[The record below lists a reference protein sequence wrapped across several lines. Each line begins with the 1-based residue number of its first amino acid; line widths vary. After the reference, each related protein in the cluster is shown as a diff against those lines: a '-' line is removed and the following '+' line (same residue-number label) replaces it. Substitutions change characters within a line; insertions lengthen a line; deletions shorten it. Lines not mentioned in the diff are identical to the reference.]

1 MNKEIV
7 EKTNTFYGNFLKNI
21 EESSIY
27 LDAEEVNLLKDHIKS
42 LEPNFVEDISK
53 IIFTTPKSDLPEYLV
68 YEIIRENIIN
78 ILSSWESLMLKGWD
92 TLSANYVEEYLTS
105 IFKKTGCPYSIL
117 ELFVID
123 EHINLYDENYYEKYL
138 KEFYNGL
145 NFNEIPNGYILPD
158 KTYKT
163 RDGQLLIDVSL

>member
-1 MNKEIV
+1 MNTELI
-7 EKTNTFYGNFLKNI
+7 EKTKTFYENFLKNL

-105 IFKKTGCPYSIL
+105 IFKKTGCSYSIL

-123 EHINLYDENYYEKYL
+123 EHINLYDENYYDKYL
-138 KEFYNGL
+138 KEFYKNL
-145 NFNEIPNGYILPD
+145 DFKDIPNGYILPD

-163 RDGQLLIDVSL
+163 KDG

>member
-1 MNKEIV
+1 MNNKLI
-7 EKTNTFYGNFLKNI
+7 EKTNAFYENFLKNL

-105 IFKKTGCPYSIL
+105 IFKKTGCSYSIL

-123 EHINLYDENYYEKYL
+123 KHINLYDENYYDKYL
-138 KEFYNGL
+138 KEFYKNL
-145 NFNEIPNGYILPD
+145 DFKDIPNGYILPD

>member
-1 MNKEIV
+1 MNNKLI
-7 EKTNTFYGNFLKNI
+7 EKTNTFYENFLKTI
-21 EESSIY
+21 ERSSIY
-27 LDAEEVNLLKDHIKS
+27 IETEEVDLLKDHIKS
-42 LEPNFVEDISK
+42 LEPNFTENISK

-78 ILSSWESLMLKGWD
+78 TLSSWESFMLKGWD

-105 IFKKTGCPYSIL
+105 IFKKKGCSYSIL

-123 EHINLYDENYYEKYL
+123 EHINLYDENYYDKYL
-138 KEFYNGL
+138 KEFYKNQD
-145 NFNEIPNGYILPD
+145 FKDIPNGYILPD

>member
-1 MNKEIV
+1 MNTELI
-7 EKTNTFYGNFLKNI
+7 EKTKTFYENFLKSL

-27 LDAEEVNLLKDHIKS
+27 LDAEEVNLLKDHIKRVK
-42 LEPNFVEDISK
+42 PNFVEDISK

-78 ILSSWESLMLKGWD
+78 ILSSKESFIIKDWEPLY
-92 TLSANYVEEYLTS
+92 AIYVDEYLRV
-105 IFKKTGCPYSIL
+105 IFKKTGCSYSIL

-123 EHINLYDENYYEKYL
+123 EHINLYDENYYDKYL
-138 KEFYNGL
+138 KEFYKNL
-145 NFNEIPNGYILPD
+145 DFKDIPNGYILPD

>member
-1 MNKEIV
+1 MNNKLI
-7 EKTNTFYGNFLKNI
+7 EKTNAFYENFLKNL

-27 LDAEEVNLLKDHIKS
+27 LDTEEVNLLKDHIKS

-53 IIFTTPKSDLPEYLV
+53 IIFTTPKSDIPEYLV

-92 TLSANYVEEYLTS
+92 TLYANYVEEYLTS
-105 IFKKTGCPYSIL
+105 IFKKTGCSYSIL

-123 EHINLYDENYYEKYL
+123 EHINLYDENYYDKYL
-138 KEFYNGL
+138 KEFYKNL
-145 NFNEIPNGYILPD
+145 DFKDIPNGYILPD

-163 RDGQLLIDVSL
+163 RDGLLLIDVSL

>member
-1 MNKEIV
+1 MNNKLI
-7 EKTNTFYGNFLKNI
+7 EKTNTFYENFLKNI

-27 LDAEEVNLLKDHIKS
+27 IDPKEVDLLKDHIKS

-78 ILSSWESLMLKGWD
+78 ILSSPESFILKDWGPK
-92 TLSANYVEEYLTS
+92 SANYAREYLTS
-105 IFKKTGCPYSIL
+105 IFKKKGCEYSIL
-117 ELFVID
+117 ELFNLD
-123 EHINLYDENYYEKYL
+123 QYINTYDEKYYETYL
-138 KEFYNGL
+138 KKFYNDL
-145 NFNEIPNGYILPD
+145 DFTDIPNGYILPD

-163 RDGQLLIDVSL
+163 RDGLLLIDVSL

>member
-1 MNKEIV
+1 MNNKLI
-7 EKTNTFYGNFLKNI
+7 EKTNAFYENFLKNL

-68 YEIIRENIIN
+68 YEIIRENMIN

-105 IFKKTGCPYSIL
+105 IFKKTGCSYSIL
-117 ELFVID
+117 ELFELDQYV
-123 EHINLYDENYYEKYL
+123 NLYDENYYDKYL
-138 KEFYNGL
+138 KEFYKNL
-145 NFNEIPNGYILPD
+145 DFKDIPNGYILPD

>member
-1 MNKEIV
+1 MNTELI
-7 EKTNTFYGNFLKNI
+7 EKTKTFYENFLKNL

-105 IFKKTGCPYSIL
+105 IFKKTGCSYSIL

-123 EHINLYDENYYEKYL
+123 EHINLYDENYYDKYL
-138 KEFYNGL
+138 KEFYKNL
-145 NFNEIPNGYILPD
+145 DFKDIPNGYILPD

-163 RDGQLLIDVSL
+163 KDGYLLIDVSL

>member
-7 EKTNTFYGNFLKNI
+7 EKTNTFYENFLKNI

-27 LDAEEVNLLKDHIKS
+27 IDLKEVDLLKDHIKS

-105 IFKKTGCPYSIL
+105 IFKKKGCSYSIL
-117 ELFVID
+117 ELFD
-123 EHINLYDENYYEKYL
+123 LDQYINLYDENYYNKYL

-145 NFNEIPNGYILPD
+145 DFTDIPNGYILPD

>member
-1 MNKEIV
+1 MNNKLI
-7 EKTNTFYGNFLKNI
+7 EKTNTFYENFLKSL

-27 LDAEEVNLLKDHIKS
+27 IDPKEVDLLKDHIKS

-78 ILSSWESLMLKGWD
+78 MLSSWESFMLKGWD

-105 IFKKTGCPYSIL
+105 IFKKKGCSYSIL
-117 ELFVID
+117 ELFD
-123 EHINLYDENYYEKYL
+123 LDQYINLYDEKYYETYL
-138 KEFYNGL
+138 KKIYNDL
-145 NFNEIPNGYILPD
+145 DFKNIPNGYILPD

-163 RDGQLLIDVSL
+163 RDGLLLIDVSL